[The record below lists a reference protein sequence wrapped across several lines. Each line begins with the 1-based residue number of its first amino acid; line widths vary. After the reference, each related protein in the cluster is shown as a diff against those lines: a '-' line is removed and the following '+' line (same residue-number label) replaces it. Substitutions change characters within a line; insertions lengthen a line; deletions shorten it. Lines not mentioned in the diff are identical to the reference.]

1 MCLVHFRILLFEFT
15 HSLCIFIISGLP
27 DMYGTSEGNGVGSYD
42 FMSNHWGFP
51 PYFHISQ
58 LYPPVLS
65 PWSKIQV
72 GWLDPIVIDE
82 SGTFEI
88 TTSQFTDQV
97 YKIPMDDEGIEYL
110 LIENRQP
117 IGFDAFL
124 PQGGLAIWH
133 IDEDASNV
141 EGYPGQEGIQWPL
154 NGNHYKVSLL
164 QADGNYDLE
173 QRRNNG
179 DKFDLFHGDGVNFL
193 GPSINFLDGPYP
205 STDSYRFTT
214 PSRTGI
220 LIDEI
225 SKSDIS
231 MTFSVKLMNE
241 LNSVFLGGKGA
252 SGTMFDILPTKDIKI
267 HKLYLNLAKK
277 ETVTVE
283 LWTRT
288 GTHVSYEN
296 QPWQWQRSAIDVVQG
311 NGRGKKSS
319 MDVGGLVFNANT
331 LYGFYLVV
339 TKGRFRYTKGMGT
352 GNVAVSN
359 DDLIIYEGS
368 GLTRPFGT
376 VYKNRIWNGDIF
388 YEVISKESN
397 R

>member
-1 MCLVHFRILLFEFT
+1 
-15 HSLCIFIISGLP
+15 
-27 DMYGTSEGNGVGSYD
+27 
-42 FMSNHWGFP
+42 
-51 PYFHISQ
+51 
-58 LYPPVLS
+58 
-65 PWSKIQV
+65 
-72 GWLDPIVIDE
+72 
-82 SGTFEI
+82 
-88 TTSQFTDQV
+88 
-97 YKIPMDDEGIEYL
+97 MDDEGIEYL

-193 GPSINFLDGPYP
+193 EPSVNFLDGPYP

-288 GTHVSYEN
+288 GSHVSYEN

-319 MDVGGLVFNANT
+319 MDVGGLVFNADT

-352 GNVAVSN
+352 GNVAGSN

-368 GLTRPFGT
+368 GLTSPFGT